1 MAELARRM
9 NNRQRVLAYLQ
20 QHRTCRNVD
29 LVAVG
34 GLRYGARLFELQ
46 RDHVI
51 DIVHEDG
58 PIWRIDYHGP
68 RVPTQASINW
78 ELAS

>member
-1 MAELARRM
+1 MSEHTRRL
-9 NNRQRVLAYLQ
+9 NNRDRVLAYLQ

-58 PIWRIDYHGP
+58 PVWRIHYRGERKP
-68 RVPTQASINW
+68 GQGCLNW
-78 ELAS
+78 EMAS